1 MMPKIRFSS
10 YILDV
15 LSNSCGDCSDKIDP
29 KTGKP
34 DMRNSTG
41 NVLAD
46 KLPEI
51 KDFPY
56 SLKLSLMGPGTL
68 AGDEDIIGR
77 TEH

>member
-1 MMPKIRFSS
+1 MPKIRFSG

-15 LSNSCGDCSDKIDP
+15 LSNSCGDSASKIDP

-34 DMRNSTG
+34 DMRHTSG

-46 KLPEI
+46 RLPEI

-56 SLKLSLMGPGTL
+56 SLKLSLMGPGSL